1 MKTLNCPVC
10 GRLMVPGDLR
20 GDIGSTCTIDWR
32 PRASG
37 KVDWKKYLSWDGIRE
52 LCSEMTTSLE
62 IYQDGEW
69 SPPLGDIPTYHC
81 PDCQLFLFRGRYS
94 K

>member
-1 MKTLNCPVC
+1 
-10 GRLMVPGDLR
+10 MVPGDLR
-20 GDIGSTCTIDWR
+20 GDIGSTCTIDWK

-62 IYQDGEW
+62 IYQEGEW
-69 SPPLGDIPTYHC
+69 VPPSGDIPTYHC
-81 PDCQLFLFRGRYS
+81 PDCQMFLFQGRYS

>member
-10 GRLMVPGDLR
+10 GRPMIPGDLR
-20 GDIGSTCTIDWR
+20 GDIGSVYAIDWS
-32 PRASG
+32 PRTSG

-81 PDCQLFLFRGRYS
+81 PDCQMFLFRGRYS

>member
-20 GDIGSTCTIDWR
+20 GDIGSTCTIDWK

-62 IYQDGEW
+62 IYQDGAW

-81 PDCQLFLFRGRYS
+81 PACQLFLFRGRYS

>member
-1 MKTLNCPVC
+1 MKPLNCPVC
-10 GRLMVPGDLR
+10 GRLMVPGALR
-20 GDIGSTCTIDWR
+20 GDARSMYSIDWK
-32 PRASG
+32 PRTSE
-37 KVDWKKYLSWDGIRE
+37 KPDWKKYLSWDGIKE

-69 SPPLGDIPTYHC
+69 MPPVDSIPTYHC
-81 PDCQLFLFRGRYS
+81 PDCQMFLFRGRYS